1 MVIVTY
7 QVKQA
12 MNHHAIQFLVEV
24 DAIELGIILH
34 AVYTDEQISTEDIL
48 LAVIESDDVGKVI
61 VLEIFH
67 INVEDI
73 VIRTENDVNVTYLF
87 NLAFGDKF
95 EPSDRKSVV

>member
-1 MVIVTY
+1 MVVVTY
-7 QVKQA
+7 QVEKSV
-12 MNHHAIQFLVEV
+12 NHHAIQLLVEV
-24 DAIELGIILH
+24 HTIELGIILH
-34 AVYTDEQISTEDIL
+34 AVYADEQISTEDIL
-48 LAVIESDDVGKVI
+48 LAVVESNDVSKLI

-95 EPSDRKSVV
+95 EPSVV